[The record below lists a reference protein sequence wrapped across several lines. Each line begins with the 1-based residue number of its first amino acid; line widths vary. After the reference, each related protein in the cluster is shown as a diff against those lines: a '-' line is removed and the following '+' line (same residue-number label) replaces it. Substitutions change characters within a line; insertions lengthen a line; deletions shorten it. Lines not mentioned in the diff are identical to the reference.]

1 VSSNQT
7 SLGNKASDRVAAA
20 LRAAVSA
27 VPFAGG
33 LLSEIITEVIPNQ
46 RADRIERFLIALSE
60 RIDEL
65 GAQYRYPT
73 QEGSQLE
80 LLEAGIR
87 AAAATS
93 SSDKIRYLARC
104 VGNGIS
110 DTESEAIRN
119 QRILRIIS
127 NLNPEEMIVLLS
139 YKMRTFVEVREF
151 REKYSNI
158 FNLPALVVGAG
169 QDTLKKHATYEAAK
183 SHLLALGLL
192 DEEVEFDRDTGA
204 AKQRAGRAQKRTE
217 LTLVGRLVLFHAGL
231 VNEL

>member
-1 VSSNQT
+1 VSGDQT
-7 SLGNKASDRVAAA
+7 SLGNKAPDRVAAA
-20 LRAAVSA
+20 LRAAVSV

-33 LLSEIITEVIPNQ
+33 LLSEIITEVIPNR

-65 GAQYRYPT
+65 GVHRYPT
-73 QEGSQLE
+73 QEGPQLE
-80 LLEAGIR
+80 LLQAGIR

-110 DTESEAIRN
+110 DTESEAIGN
-119 QRILRIIS
+119 QRILTIIS
-127 NLNPEEMIVLLS
+127 NLDPEEMIVLLS
-139 YKMRTFVEVREF
+139 YKTRTFVEVQKF

-158 FNLPALVVGAG
+158 FNLPALVIGA
-169 QDTLKKHATYEAAK
+169 QDTLKKHATFEAAK
-183 SHLLALGLL
+183 SHLLALGLPH
-192 DEEVEFDRDTGA
+192 EEVEFDRDTGA
-204 AKQRAGRAQKRTE
+204 AKQRAGRTQKRTE